1 MFSFLP
7 SVKKLDK
14 MVKKIDKHISD
25 IIKSRFGINGKNDI
39 LNELL
44 NTHNDIDV
52 YHQIRTLLSSGHDTT
67 ALFSCYM
74 IYLLSS
80 NQRVQNKV
88 KKEIYEFLKGKKEI
102 INSDIDKMKYCK
114 MVLLETLL
122 LYTIIPFVT
131 RNSTKDYKI
140 KNKMKF
146 APAPTR
152 FTAGNILF

>member
-1 MFSFLP
+1 MIIPMFSFLP

-52 YHQIRTLLSSGHDTT
+52 YHQISTLLSAGHDTT
-67 ALFSCYM
+67 GLFSCYM

-88 KKEIYEFLKGKKEI
+88 KKEI

-114 MVLLETLL
+114 MVLIETLR

-146 APAPTR
+146 LRKNPGKYR
-152 FTAGNILF
+152 V